1 MMITRL
7 GKSSR
12 LNWPREV
19 RGALR
24 DLRISLRRMY
34 GQQVPALLLYGSY
47 ARGEAEEASDVD
59 VMLIYPV
66 EVPPGHEINRLGSI
80 LADLNLRYQVLISVL
95 PVSEQAYQS
104 SSGIFWKNIRQE
116 GVLLG

>member
-1 MMITRL
+1 MATHL
-7 GKSSR
+7 GKSPR

-19 RGALR
+19 KKALR
-24 DLRISLRRMY
+24 DLRISLRRLY
-34 GQQVPALLLYGSY
+34 GKQAPSVLLYGSY

-59 VMLIYPV
+59 VLLIYPAV
-66 EVPPGHEINRLGSI
+66 VPPGHEINRLGSI

-95 PVSEQAYQS
+95 PVSEQAYRNS
-104 SSGIFWKNIRQE
+104 TGIFWNNIRRE